1 MKSVL
6 ALIGGGERDWVIM
19 QTAYAAALPLAAR
32 LDLLHVHVSAGIAM
46 RYDKH
51 AQFVMGT
58 GIQSILEDLKLRS
71 VAFSKLAADHAVEF
85 HGKLLSQENELW
97 SNSNRVV
104 VNFREEN
111 DSSIDRLITEAS
123 QSDLI
128 VIGRARQTQGLS
140 PDTLERLV
148 KQCGR
153 PVLVAATLAP
163 QKLPGTIMVCW
174 RRSQV
179 LNRALAAAASLLKNA
194 TRIIVADVR
203 GNDELDDKAAKD
215 VHDRFEEMGLST
227 ELRIIPKTSSNVAD
241 ALAAAADDC
250 RADMVVMG
258 AYGSSRIR
266 ELIFGSNTEE
276 MLGRVDRPI
285 LLMH

>member
-1 MKSVL
+1 MKSIL

-19 QTAYAAALPLAAR
+19 QTAYAAAVALAAR
-32 LDLLHVHVSAGIAM
+32 LDFLHVHVSAGIAM

-51 AQFVMGT
+51 AQFVMGA
-58 GIQSILEDLKLRS
+58 GIQSALEDLKLRS
-71 VAFSKLAADHAVEF
+71 VAFSRFAADHAVEF
-85 HGKLLSQENELW
+85 HGKLLSQVNEPC
-97 SNSNRVV
+97 SDSTRVA

-111 DSSIDRLITEAS
+111 DTSIDHLIAEAS
-123 QSDLI
+123 HSDLI

-174 RRSQV
+174 KRSQV
-179 LNRALAAAASLLKNA
+179 LNRALVAAASLLKNA
-194 TRIIVADVR
+194 SRIIVADVR
-203 GNDELDDKAAKD
+203 GNDALDVKAANE
-215 VHDRFEEMGLST
+215 VHDKFEEIGLST
-227 ELRIIPKTSSNVAD
+227 ELRVIPKTNGKVAD

-258 AYGSSRIR
+258 AYGSSGIR

-276 MLGRVDRPI
+276 ILGRVDRPI